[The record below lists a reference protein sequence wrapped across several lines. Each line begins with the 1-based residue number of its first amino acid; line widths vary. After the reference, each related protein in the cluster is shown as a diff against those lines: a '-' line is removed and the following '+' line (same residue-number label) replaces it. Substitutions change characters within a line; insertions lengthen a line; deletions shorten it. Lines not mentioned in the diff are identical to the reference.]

1 MKFRHLLTLLTSE
14 IGVYECPVPN
24 KLFQK
29 NKCNGNRRHWYRFR
43 RRVGDAL
50 PLATVLGIDQSNQ
63 ASQIDAA
70 TITKVEWR
78 QFHEICQSIN
88 DFNQDVKRNKK
99 VILRRLGEVS
109 ESPFWREANGTALP
123 PRNPGILGFA
133 RGCGDTSWAT

>member
-50 PLATVLGIDQSNQ
+50 PLATVLGIDKSNQ

-70 TITKVEWR
+70 TITNTGLVLPVR
-78 QFHEICQSIN
+78 FAISRARSVNHFAVVLARDTGTHIV
-88 DFNQDVKRNKK
+88 FGA
-99 VILRRLGEVS
+99 RLY
-109 ESPFWREANGTALP
+109 PN
-123 PRNPGILGFA
+123 
-133 RGCGDTSWAT
+133 